1 MPLHQSTLRL
11 AYERLGGRTTPDR
24 GSPVWSALGEHS
36 ALVEV
41 VQTGDLTL
49 GSTRALFGDVA
60 EGSIEVGPALWDR
73 VLGR

>member
-11 AYERLGGRTTPDR
+11 AYERLGGPTSPDR
-24 GSPVWSALGEHS
+24 AQTWSALGENS

-49 GSTRALFGDVA
+49 GSTRALFVQVL
-60 EGSIEVGPALWDR
+60 EGSIEVGPDLWSR